1 MLDPLV
7 NDGLVSGRQLKM
19 YLILVRCQCKQGE
32 LNSCIVT
39 NTNYASGWVPEY
51 AVCYSAG
58 CASIL
63 MKKSDV
69 ASFDEVKAVVCIG
82 QMSKSA
88 IYFVAMKAI
97 HPENIQHSLNSLP
110 SFQQRLFGNNVPGL
124 PCEGS
129 ISWGP
134 PKIAHTISTPTP
146 KPHRF
151 PQA

>member
-1 MLDPLV
+1 M
-7 NDGLVSGRQLKM
+7 GQ
-19 YLILVRCQCKQGE
+19 
-32 LNSCIVT
+32 VT
-39 NTNYASGWVPEY
+39 NTDEGSGRVPEY
-51 AVCYSAG
+51 AVCSSAG

-88 IYFVAMKAI
+88 IYFVAMEAI
-97 HPENIQHSLNSLP
+97 HPENIQHSLYSLP
-110 SFQQRLFGNNVPGL
+110 SFQERLFSNNVPGL
-124 PCEGS
+124 PSEGS
-129 ISWGP
+129 IRRGP
-134 PKIAHTISTPTP
+134 PKLAHTISPPTP